1 MSNSIENLYIATN
14 FTFKETLLPRKS
26 TKYVIVHHSE
36 ILKPHN
42 VNDVHQL
49 HLKLKM
55 AGIGYHFFIRKD
67 GSIYQGRP
75 LDTVGAHV
83 RDFNS
88 ASVGVCFEGHFDLE
102 RINDLQYQKGV
113 ELIAAIVKRY
123 PGSTVKFH
131 NQYTTKK
138 NCPGKLFPCIE
149 LLQDVMAKL

>member
-1 MSNSIENLYIATN
+1 MSNSIENLYIATDLN
-14 FTFKETLLPRKS
+14 FSETLLPRKS

-36 ILKPHN
+36 VRTPHG
-42 VNDVHQL
+42 VKDVHQW
-49 HLKLKM
+49 HLNRGM

-83 RDFNS
+83 RDHNS
-88 ASVGVCFEGHFDLE
+88 ESVGVCFEGHFDVE
-102 RINDLQYQKGV
+102 KINDLQYQKGV

-131 NQYTTKK
+131 NQYNSKK
-138 NCPGKLFPCIE
+138 SCPGKLFPCIE